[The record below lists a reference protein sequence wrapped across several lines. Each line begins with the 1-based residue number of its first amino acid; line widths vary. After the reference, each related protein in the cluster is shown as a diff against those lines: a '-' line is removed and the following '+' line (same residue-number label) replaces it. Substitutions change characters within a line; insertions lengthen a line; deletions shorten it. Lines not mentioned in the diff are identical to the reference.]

1 MGLIRIATVVA
12 VGVALLPSDQT
23 QQTELYG
30 RAANAAKWTLT
41 FCERNEATCTQTAA
55 VWDQFKRKAEFSAK
69 LAYDMSRDTQ
79 ARSSEELPV
88 AVKAPIQTGSIKRTS
103 NTLTNADRKP
113 EWRGITVVPPAR

>member
-12 VGVALLPSDQT
+12 VGVALLPSDHT

-41 FCERNEATCTQTAA
+41 FCERNATTCTQA
-55 VWDQFKRKAEFSAK
+55 VSFWDQFKKKAEFGAK
-69 LAYDMSRDTQ
+69 LAYDMSRDTEVP
-79 ARSSEELPV
+79 ASEEPRV
-88 AVKAPIQTGSIKRTS
+88 SVKAPVQTGSIKRTS